1 MAQGGGENHLLAYH
15 LRWPGFEANI
25 KTAFGELRGDQDFA
39 DVTLVC
45 GDGQAVAHKVRVA
58 ILILPKFNYN
68 VTFYL
73 T

>member
-1 MAQGGGENHLLAYH
+1 MAQSGGENHLLA

-25 KTAFGELRGDQDFA
+25 KTTFGELRGDKDFA
-39 DVTLVC
+39 LVC
-45 GDGQAVAHKVRVA
+45 GDGKAVAHNVRVA